1 MKTHSCLVQ
10 ARRCCVAII
19 AMLLVWGL
27 TVTRVQ
33 AQTPSAP
40 PAAPPA
46 QSDGAT
52 APSGTGKETE
62 LPEVV
67 VSDKKEAKPPVKEG
81 SADVGYRSTTSTV
94 GPLGTVPVLDTPFSI
109 NVVPGELIENRE
121 AHTTYDALATNPAVS
136 NLMVSN
142 TYSSM
147 SRVMIRGFTA
157 ADQGEFRDGLVDRSF
172 TVPPL
177 ENVDRIEVLN
187 GLSGFLYGFAEP
199 GGTINYISK
208 QPTSSLLGNL
218 SYGNYGGGINYLQ
231 ADVGGPIPLVK
242 GLTTRLNAYREYGDT
257 YIHNGTDGRT
267 LLSDTL
273 AYQLSPK
280 TVLKA
285 DAYYQDDH
293 VQGLQ
298 TYFNASGGNWVGDK
312 LKVPSASAFDPTK
325 QYGQPWTYDWSQ
337 KTLVGLGLDSK
348 LSSIFTLR
356 TGVRYGQMWRNY
368 DYVDATLSDNS
379 GNYKEQF
386 TTTPAQHETTHA
398 SYALVD
404 AAFDTR
410 SFHHDLTFGYTG
422 CDYHY
427 NRGTDVPQS
436 LGASNITSP
445 AVFSNPNLAV
455 GPDVTH
461 QGQPQMNL
469 LVGDRIRLN
478 RFLSA
483 LVGVTF
489 AQIKQEAWG
498 ANPVTNYTQHAFTPS
513 LALIYKPHSNVSTY
527 FSYMQ
532 GLVAGGTAPGTNG
545 GVAVVNAYQTLGP
558 SVYDQYE
565 IGAKAALRGV
575 QLTAALFRIN
585 AVNEEVNP
593 SDEIYQKDG
602 REVHQGAEVTS
613 TGKLTNR
620 LTLVGGFT
628 LMRARIDK
636 ATANPAE
643 DGKIPLDVPEQ
654 QARAHLE
661 YKLPFHLTPALGI
674 NYSGRRP
681 VDSINANYFS
691 GATVFDA
698 GLRYQPSFLGHRTS
712 LNLYV
717 SNVGDKRYWTYYRSG
732 DGLLLGEPR
741 VAAFSVKGEW

>member
-1 MKTHSCLVQ
+1 
-10 ARRCCVAII
+10 
-19 AMLLVWGL
+19 MLLVWGL

-285 DAYYQDDH
+285 DAYYQDYH
-293 VQGLQ
+293 VEGLQ
-298 TYFNASGGNWVGDK
+298 TYFNPNGGNWASDK
-312 LKVPSASAFDPTK
+312 SSVAPIYVPSASKFDPTK
-325 QYGQPWTYDWSQ
+325 QYGQPWTYDWAE
-337 KTLVGLGLDSK
+337 KAMVGLGLDSK
-348 LSSIFTLR
+348 LNNIFTLR

-368 DYVDATLSDNS
+368 SYIDATLSDNA
-379 GNYKEQF
+379 GNYTEQL
-386 TTTPAQHETTHA
+386 TATPTQHETTHA
-398 SYALVD
+398 SYALID

-427 NRGTDVPQS
+427 IRGEDVPATAKPFQ
-436 LGASNITSP
+436 LGASNIESP
-445 AVFSNPNLAV
+445 AVLSNPNLAL

-461 QGQPQMNL
+461 QGQPQLNL
-469 LVGDRIRLN
+469 VLGDRIRLN
-478 RFLSA
+478 RFWSA
-483 LVGVTF
+483 LLGVTF

-498 ANPVTNYTQHAFTPS
+498 VNTGISMTNFTQHAFTPS
-513 LALIYKPHSNVSTY
+513 LALIFKPHPNVSTY

-532 GLVAGGTAPGTNG
+532 GLVAGGTAPST
-545 GVAVVNAYQTLGP
+545 AANAYEILGP

-565 IGAKAALRGV
+565 IGAKTALRGV

-585 AVNEEVNP
+585 AVNAEVNP
-593 SDEIYQKDG
+593 SDNVYQTDG
-602 REVHQGAEVTS
+602 REVHQGAEVTG
-613 TGKLTNR
+613 TGKLTDR

-636 ATANPAE
+636 ATASPAE

-654 QARAHLE
+654 QARAYLE
-661 YKLPFHLTPALGI
+661 YKLPFHLTPVFGV

-681 VDSINANYFS
+681 VDSIGLNYFS
-691 GATVFDA
+691 GATVFDT
-698 GLRYQPSFLGHRTS
+698 GLRYQPNFLGHRTS

-741 VAAFSVKGEW
+741 VVAFSVKGEW